1 MPRLTEADRNKR
13 RQRLLDAAWRCV
25 ATKGY
30 RDMTV
35 DDVCAEADASKG
47 AFYVYFETKQ
57 DLLLTLLDDDSAEV
71 DRQVSELEGQPLTEE
86 ERLRRFTRWM
96 LERGADPARAQ
107 LRADLWVAALT
118 DDHVRG
124 RLSDSI
130 GSRRARLR
138 SWVEAGVARGELVD
152 VPANALASVL
162 LALSDG
168 LLLHAAADP
177 SAFRWER
184 IRTALA
190 AILTGLEAP

>member
-1 MPRLTEADRNKR
+1 VPRLNEADREER
-13 RQRLLDAAWRCV
+13 RQRLLDAAWRCS
-25 ATKGY
+25 ARKGY
-30 RDMTV
+30 RDITV
-35 DDVCAEADASKG
+35 DDICAEAAASKG

-57 DLLLTLLDDDSAEV
+57 DLLLALLDDDAAQI
-71 DRQVSELEGQPLTEE
+71 DRRIEQLNGRNLTQV

-96 LERGADPARAQ
+96 LERGADAPRAQ
-107 LRADLWVAALT
+107 VRADLWVAALT

-124 RLSDSI
+124 RLSEAI
-130 GSRRARLR
+130 ERRRALLR
-138 SWVEAGVARGELVD
+138 SWVEAGIAGGELVD

-168 LLLHAAADP
+168 LLLHAAVDA

-190 AILTGLEAP
+190 AILAGLQTE